1 MCLYDHKYFSVTI
14 VIPQNNIFRPHIPHV
29 SNIFWQRVEN
39 IFHDQEKKRRVVE
52 ILLRYGLSVRDGI
65 IYLGERVK
73 VPYKSVAEEAGVD
86 RRTVV
91 EATREISRDE
101 FLSEFFRRL
110 RPAGPSMAEVAR
122 LLGYRCLTVE
132 VYRDEPGILALVAGK
147 LAERGINILQVVAE
161 DPGLYKNRQKLY
173 VVVSSPVPGDVID
186 EILRHPAVKRV
197 SLS

>member
-1 MCLYDHKYFSVTI
+1 MS
-14 VIPQNNIFRPHIPHV
+14 
-29 SNIFWQRVEN
+29 SIFWQRVEEL
-39 IFHDQEKKRRVVE
+39 FRDQEKKKRVVE
-52 ILLRYGLSVRDGI
+52 VLLRYGLSVRGGTV
-65 IYLGERVK
+65 YLGERIK

-91 EATREISRDE
+91 EAVREISRDE
-101 FLSEFFRRL
+101 FLSNFFGKL

-147 LAERGINILQVVAE
+147 LAEKGINILQVVAE

-173 VVVSSPVPGDVID
+173 VVVSSTVPGDVID
-186 EILRHPAVKRV
+186 DILRHPAVKRV